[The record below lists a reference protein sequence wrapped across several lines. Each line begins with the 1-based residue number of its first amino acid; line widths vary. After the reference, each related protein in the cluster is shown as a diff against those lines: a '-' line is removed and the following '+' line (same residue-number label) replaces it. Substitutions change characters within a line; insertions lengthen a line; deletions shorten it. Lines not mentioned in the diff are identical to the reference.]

1 MTNALYDHGREG
13 ILDRTID
20 MTAATITVALIR
32 GGSFTSTHEFLSDLT
47 GAGGS
52 VVASAVLASK
62 TETSGVF
69 GAANVTFPAVA
80 SGTACSALVIYNDTG
95 TGSTSRLVAWIDTAT
110 GLPVT
115 PNGGDITVAWDTGSN
130 KIFKL

>member
-1 MTNALYDHGREG
+1 MSNALYDLGRQG

-20 MTAATITVALIR
+20 MTAGTIKVALIR
-32 GGSFTSTHEFLSDLT
+32 SGSFNDSHEFLSDLT
-47 GAGGS
+47 GAGAT
-52 VVASAVLASK
+52 VVASVALSSV
-62 TETSGVF
+62 TEAGGVF
-69 GAANVTFPAVA
+69 DAANSTFTSVA
-80 SGTACSALVIYNDTG
+80 SGSACSALIIFNDTG

-115 PNGGDITVAWDTGSN
+115 PNGQNITITWDSGAN

>member
-1 MTNALYDHGREG
+1 MANALYDHGREG

-20 MTAATITVALIR
+20 MTASTITVALIR
-32 GGSFTSTHEFLSDLT
+32 GGTFTPTHEFLSDLT

-80 SGTACSALVIYNDTG
+80 PGTACSALVIYNDTG

-115 PNGGDITVAWDTGSN
+115 PNGGDITVSWDTGSN